1 MDEFAYLR
9 SGQFLFSFVYNTRA
23 HQQAGYRAD
32 ENQGHTPHNYNI
44 YFPHQKTCGVWF
56 IVIFKN
62 NATIP
67 MSNAKRPQ
75 IPPNS
80 FLVPLPFC
88 DIYSV
93 DGNIFGGKVPSP
105 FPLSLRAAAPIARIS
120 SSSVVSPCSSE
131 LSGCLA
137 RGTTE
142 PSLRKNT

>member
-1 MDEFAYLR
+1 MNSPTYAPDN
-9 SGQFLFSFVYNTRA
+9 SFSPSLTTREPISKRGTE
-23 HQQAGYRAD
+23 QMK
-32 ENQGHTPHNYNI
+32 NQGHTPHNYNI

>member
-1 MDEFAYLR
+1 MNSPTYAPDN
-9 SGQFLFSFVYNTRA
+9 SFSPSLTTREPISKRGTE
-23 HQQAGYRAD
+23 QMK
-32 ENQGHTPHNYNI
+32 NQGHTPHNYNI
-44 YFPHQKTCGVWF
+44 YFPRQKTCGVWF

-62 NATIP
+62 YATIP
-67 MSNAKRPQ
+67 MSNAERPQ

-88 DIYSV
+88 NIYSV
-93 DGNIFGGKVPSP
+93 DGNIFGGKVPFP
-105 FPLSLRAAAPIARIS
+105 FPLSLRAATPIARIS